1 MNKQWK
7 LHMKYLMKTLPLR
20 KCDKMFAFLKNIAIS
35 INLKMKQNYD
45 FLFAP
50 NETLSYCSIQYDSR
64 FFLILSFP

>member
-1 MNKQWK
+1 
-7 LHMKYLMKTLPLR
+7 MKYFMKTKPYPCTNVTRFSL
-20 KCDKMFAFLKNIAIS
+20 FLKKIAIS
-35 INLKMKQNYD
+35 IFMKRKQIYD